1 MTNGNWSVITMRI
14 STESVLMLRAASI
27 QLQLLI
33 VKEAFKTF
41 LKFVFE
47 MYRYLFIYEGKNI

>member
-33 VKEAFKTF
+33 VKEAFKTY
-41 LKFVFE
+41 LKLLFKIH
-47 MYRYLFIYEGKNI
+47 RYIYQGKTI